1 MCVNGMRTL
10 LKETVKHAKGF
21 QFMHIFNPAFL
32 FLETDSEDITID
44 KHKNVYFI
52 KCMGPYLEV

>member
-1 MCVNGMRTL
+1 MQTL